1 MMTACLA
8 NKLSVSV
15 VGKTL
20 WPVVYVT
27 QDIFLKFLKDY
38 GPFDRLYFTNVLGRL
53 W

>member
-1 MMTACLA
+1 MHEVYVQEQMMTACLA

-27 QDIFLKFLKDY
+27 QDIFLKF
-38 GPFDRLYFTNVLGRL
+38 
-53 W
+53 